1 MCYHTKQTKSLLNV
15 EHRFKAKVERP
26 EFFNSNAIY
35 NGFIFP
41 KTPVILN
48 SSPSEIKE
56 ISWGLIPSWSKDES
70 IRQYTLNAKIETL
83 TEKPSFKNC
92 IKNRCIVIADG
103 FFEWKWLDTA
113 GKKKQKYLIQLER
126 GVLFSFAGLYSEWTD
141 KSSGEIITTY
151 TLVTTEANELM
162 SEIHNQKKRMPVVLT
177 EQKES
182 DWLEGADISI
192 FKKPEIKLLA
202 EKI

>member
-1 MCYHTKQTKSLLNV
+1 MCYHTKQTKSLRKV

-26 EFFNSNAIY
+26 EIFNSNAIY

-92 IKNRCIVIADG
+92 INNRCIVIVDG

-141 KSSGEIITTY
+141 MSSGEIITTY

-177 EQKES
+177 EQNES